1 MLDSSKPPS
10 MTSDFAPWVHALLSL
25 IIFFLAFI
33 EHRTCT
39 NNRYMSSQSASLT
52 PNEHKSKDDLL
63 NQWVELL
70 TKQEQVEVPQKMGQN
85 PSRQQPAL
93 VLLVQWQAKS
103 LGVEL
108 L

>member
-1 MLDSSKPPS
+1 
-10 MTSDFAPWVHALLSL
+10 
-25 IIFFLAFI
+25 
-33 EHRTCT
+33 
-39 NNRYMSSQSASLT
+39 MSSQSASLT

-70 TKQEQVEVPQKMGQN
+70 TKQELVEGPQKMGQN

-93 VLLVQWQAKS
+93 VLLVQWRAKS